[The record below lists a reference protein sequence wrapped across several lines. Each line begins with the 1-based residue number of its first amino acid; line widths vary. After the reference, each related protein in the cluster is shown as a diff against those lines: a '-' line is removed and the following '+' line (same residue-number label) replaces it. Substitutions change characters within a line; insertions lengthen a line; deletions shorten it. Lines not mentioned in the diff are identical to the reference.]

1 MVKILAVMVGGGLGS
16 AGRYGLFLIV
26 QRLAGPVFPVG
37 TLTVNLLGSLIIGFF
52 WSIFD
57 TMRITNE
64 MRLFLFTGLV
74 GGFTTF
80 STFTRET
87 AQMFKAGEW
96 KSACAYVLLSNFLG
110 IVMVFCGFLLARRLL
125 LLLK

>member
-1 MVKILAVMVGGGLGS
+1 MVGGGLGS

>member
-1 MVKILAVMVGGGLGS
+1 MVGGGLGS

-96 KSACAYVLLSNFLG
+96 KSACAYIVLSNFLG
-110 IVMVFCGFLLARRLL
+110 IVMVLCGILLSKRFLPFM
-125 LLLK
+125 K